1 MFWQRKSEIQ
11 KVLEQYGQIKGTQ
24 FLTYLFTIAT
34 EGTNSLKSG
43 SDNTTKNLMQYAISN
58 IRSRH
63 NNAFLKEYSDCWQNF
78 RRRKQNIQT

>member
-43 SDNTTKNLMQYAISN
+43 SDNTTNTLISKQN
-58 IRSRH
+58 ISRTQ
-63 NNAFLKEYSDCWQNF
+63 NCWQNF